1 MKPQLNI
8 YNTLTQSIERFESIH
23 PGKVN
28 MYVCG
33 PTVYDHI
40 HIGNARPVIVFDT
53 VKKILT
59 AFGYEVNMVSNITD
73 VDDKIIE
80 KAKILNTSEASLTE
94 TYIDAY
100 LKITAML
107 GSDLP
112 DQMPKATEFIQSMIQ
127 YIETLID

>member
-40 HIGNARPVIVFDT
+40 HIVNARPVIVFDT
-53 VKKILT
+53 VKKILRSC
-59 AFGYEVNMVSNITD
+59 VLRNNSD
-73 VDDKIIE
+73 V
-80 KAKILNTSEASLTE
+80 
-94 TYIDAY
+94 
-100 LKITAML
+100 
-107 GSDLP
+107 
-112 DQMPKATEFIQSMIQ
+112 
-127 YIETLID
+127 IETTIHKTF